1 MPRIKSQ
8 LVVLDPSFEFNIDF
22 SGLPYKIATD
32 IPEGTIGIA
41 IDVPSPEDF
50 DDDGSMDSFFKFHLE
65 EAEKDAIP
73 YLGITCSI
81 LVELEQEVSQQIVGS
96 LKKYKSFLDNLS
108 SPRNKNIK
116 QGKINFQK
124 TSHKEDKLWYIEY
137 VNNITDNIFVIS
149 QKYLKKFLL
158 SLRERGNFCKLKFFD
173 YESVHQDRMYGFFN
187 KYYYI
192 WSIRDENNV
201 ELFRSEPLL
210 LRMSTNE
217 VSRIKIAAPID
228 ASIRRNKRDGIINE
242 AVWEQILTDM
252 KNVSYEPDIAKS
264 FLLDAQEEALSMNNN
279 LAIIGAAVACEVFTK
294 RFISNQ
300 AKKIGNEFYD
310 YVIEEVREIS
320 IPKLLDNALKSLA
333 GHSIKED
340 NKPLW
345 NDLDRLFQVRNK
357 VAHTGECYYMSRN
370 GKMKHAVDSVK
381 VMDFIER
388 VYELFEILE
397 SYTNPAKAGLA
408 H

>member
-22 SGLPYKIATD
+22 SGLPYKIAID
-32 IPEGTIGIA
+32 IPKGTIGIA
-41 IDVPSPEDF
+41 MDVPSSQDFED
-50 DDDGSMDSFFKFHLE
+50 DRSMGSLAKFHLE
-65 EAEKDAIP
+65 KVEKDAIP
-73 YLGITCSI
+73 CLSITCSI
-81 LVELEQEVSQQIVGS
+81 LVELEQDVSQQIVGS

-108 SPRNKNIK
+108 SPGNKNIK
-116 QGKINFQK
+116 QEKINFQK

-137 VNNITDNIFVIS
+137 VNKITDNIFVIS
-149 QKYLKKFLL
+149 KKYLKKFLL

-173 YESVHQDRMYGFFN
+173 YESLHQDRMYGFFN

-201 ELFRSEPLL
+201 ELYRMEPFFPNK
-210 LRMSTNE
+210 STNE
-217 VSRIKIAAPID
+217 LSRIKITSPID
-228 ASIRRNKRDGIINE
+228 AGTRRNKRDGIINE
-242 AVWEQILTDM
+242 TIWEQVLSDM
-252 KNVSYEPDIAKS
+252 KNVSYEPDIAKT

-279 LAIIGAAVACEVFTK
+279 LAIVGAAVACEVFTK

-320 IPKLLDNALKSLA
+320 IPELLDNALKSLT
-333 GHSIKED
+333 GHSMKED
-340 NKPLW
+340 NRPLW

-357 VAHTGECYYMSRN
+357 VAHTGECYYMSRS
-370 GKMKHAVDSVK
+370 GKTKHAVDSVK

-397 SYTNPAKAGLA
+397 SCTNLAKAGLA